1 MSTKISKTRKIAG
14 WVVACLLTALYLFS
28 ASGKLFLHPE
38 QMDQM
43 KLGDWRV
50 IIALGEITSALLFL
64 FPKTNRF
71 GTLLLS
77 SYMGG
82 AIIIHMTSG
91 ISILMPSL
99 VLILV
104 WVVFYLRHPGFF
116 RMENQSATDFSKFQP
131 DIFMMNYS
139 MLFIPICKGWK

>member
-1 MSTKISKTRKIAG
+1 MKTEISRTNSIIAWVIAG
-14 WVVACLLTALYLFS
+14 LLTALYLFS

-38 QMDQM
+38 QMEGL

-50 IIALGEITSALLFL
+50 IIGLGEITSALLFL
-64 FPKTNRF
+64 FPKTNKY

-82 AIIIHMTSG
+82 AIIIHMTSAL
-91 ISILMPSL
+91 SIFMPSV

-104 WVVFYLRHPGFF
+104 WVVAYLRNP
-116 RMENQSATDFSKFQP
+116 E
-131 DIFMMNYS
+131 
-139 MLFIPICKGWK
+139 LFKI

>member
-1 MSTKISKTRKIAG
+1 MKAKKIAA
-14 WVVACLLTALYLFS
+14 WVIAGLLTALYIYS

-38 QMDQM
+38 QMEQM
-43 KLGDWRV
+43 KLGDWRI
-50 IIALGEITSALLFL
+50 IIAIGEIASAILFL
-64 FPKTNRF
+64 FPKTNKY

-91 ISILMPSL
+91 ISIGMPAV

-104 WVVFYLRHPGFF
+104 WVVSWLRNP
-116 RMENQSATDFSKFQP
+116 E
-131 DIFMMNYS
+131 
-139 MLFIPICKGWK
+139 LFKIK

>member
-1 MSTKISKTRKIAG
+1 MKISKTSNIVSWAIAG
-14 WVVACLLTALYLFS
+14 LLTALYLFS

-38 QMDQM
+38 QMEQM

-64 FPKTNRF
+64 FPKTNKY

-82 AIIIHMTSG
+82 AIILHMTG
-91 ISILMPSL
+91 GMSIVMPSV
-99 VLILV
+99 VLILI
-104 WVVFYLRHPGFF
+104 WVVAYLRNPELFKF
-116 RMENQSATDFSKFQP
+116 R
-131 DIFMMNYS
+131 
-139 MLFIPICKGWK
+139 

>member
-1 MSTKISKTRKIAG
+1 MKISKSSKIVSWVIAG
-14 WVVACLLTALYLFS
+14 LLTALYLFS

-38 QMDQM
+38 QMEQM

-64 FPKTNRF
+64 FPRTNKY

-82 AIIIHMTSG
+82 AIILHMTG
-91 ISILMPSL
+91 GMSIAMPSVVLLLIWL
-99 VLILV
+99 VA
-104 WVVFYLRHPGFF
+104 YLRNPELFKF
-116 RMENQSATDFSKFQP
+116 R
-131 DIFMMNYS
+131 
-139 MLFIPICKGWK
+139 